1 MNTEIETLTEEFEQ
15 ILSSKVDTKIEEAG
29 YTKNVEEW
37 IEFIENSK
45 TDPLAPNEYICDYT
59 IAKNAKAFAIGPVF
73 SYMGKVHACSTSE
86 YNSLK
91 DLKDHLNGKKY
102 IVYCILCRVVS
113 EPIGP
118 IETRDLLITFK
129 DNFSPI
135 DRIGKNPKLRYTFRG
150 HILNDT

>member
-1 MNTEIETLTEEFEQ
+1 MSTEIKTLTQEFEQ

-59 IAKNAKAFAIGPVF
+59 IVKNAKAFAVGPVF
-73 SYMGKVHACSTSE
+73 SYMGKVHACSTARYTSLADLK
-86 YNSLK
+86 NSLK
-91 DLKDHLNGKKY
+91 GKKY
-102 IVYCILCRVVS
+102 ILYYIFINLKTCNFENFEPEIL
-113 EPIGP
+113 EKPEIQ
-118 IETRDLLITFK
+118 
-129 DNFSPI
+129 
-135 DRIGKNPKLRYTFRG
+135 YTFRG

>member
-1 MNTEIETLTEEFEQ
+1 MDTEIETLTQEFEQ

-29 YTKNVEEW
+29 YTKNIEEW

-45 TDPLAPNEYICDYT
+45 TDPLSPNECICDYT
-59 IAKNAKAFAIGPVF
+59 IAKNAKAFAVGPVF

-91 DLKDHLNGKKY
+91 DLKDHLNGKNY

-113 EPIGP
+113 QPLDQ
-118 IETRDLLITFK
+118 IETRDFYITPK
-129 DNFSPI
+129 DNFI
-135 DRIGKNPKLRYTFRG
+135 TFDRIKKNPKIRYMFRG
-150 HILNDT
+150 HILE